1 MGLTL
6 KELTDEELCA
16 MVAQHSEQASGLLVQ
31 RHQARA
37 YRIPYL
43 VLGNEVD
50 ARDISQDAFIRLF
63 KSAHKFDR
71 CSRFSRW
78 FYRIL
83 ADLCIGH
90 ARRGKQGKPLPPL
103 AGPGDDRD
111 QPGIDPPAGE
121 RPDAAAI
128 RHQLSRGLDEALRRL
143 SADQRIA
150 VLLRV
155 QEGFSSPEIAQVLN
169 CSEKTARVH
178 TYGGLAALKSCLEMN
193 SDAGPGRPS

>member
-16 MVAQHSEQASGLLVQ
+16 MVAQHSEQAFGLLVQ

-143 SADQRIA
+143 SADQRTQYCCGCRKDFPA
-150 VLLRV
+150 RRLRR
-155 QEGFSSPEIAQVLN
+155 
-169 CSEKTARVH
+169 CSTAPRRPRGSILTVDWPRSK
-178 TYGGLAALKSCLEMN
+178 AAWK
-193 SDAGPGRPS
+193 